1 MSKYKVLSSLLRLV
15 TVDNDGSKAATGYSQ
30 TIAAMQP
37 MMRLLTILTLT
48 VIHFQVFGQKT
59 DLKYL
64 DNSVNEITLRTPETV
79 ENVFGQDKNY
89 VDQDDDQTEV
99 VNNDG
104 KQLLTMIFY
113 PGGTI
118 NDFYAFRVSYNTRD
132 LKPNLKIETKD
143 FVTGK
148 NIKLGLTE
156 NQVKNTLGTPTKIAT
171 ENGLTIWRYETEEKD
186 DLYFG
191 RYDFRDGKLIQFWFG
206 EEYP

>member
-1 MSKYKVLSSLLRLV
+1 MLSL
-15 TVDNDGSKAATGYSQ
+15 
-30 TIAAMQP
+30 AAMEP
-37 MMRLLTILTLT
+37 MKRLLTILTLT
-48 VIHFQVFGQKT
+48 VIHFQVLGQKT

-64 DNSVNEITLRTPETV
+64 DNSVNKIKLRTPETV
-79 ENVFGQDKNY
+79 ENLFGLGKNY
-89 VDQDDDQTEV
+89 VDQDDDETEV

-113 PGGTI
+113 PGGAR
-118 NDFYAFRVSYNTRD
+118 NDFYAFRVSYNTKD

-156 NQVKNTLGTPTKIAT
+156 DQVENKLGTPTKIST
-171 ENGLTIWRYETEEKD
+171 ENGLIIWTYETEKND

-191 RYDFRDGKLIQFWFG
+191 RYEFKDGKLIQFWFG